1 MIKHL
6 KKFMA
11 GVITI
16 AAIFTINPIAA
27 HAEWKQ
33 NPTGWW
39 YANGNSWYKGWKQ
52 IDGKWYYFKSNGYMA
67 HNCYINGKYHLNSK
81 GIWDSTIQ
89 GFTIQHPSNWV
100 RTTDSDDKTFYKI
113 DNVGTS
119 VDELIITS
127 QIKTQKEFMDES
139 IDKLKS
145 EAGIDNITV
154 SSQTFNGKSA
164 QVINYKLKFS
174 DTNKT
179 LQIRQVFFFNNNEL
193 YIFSIG
199 ALNEIS
205 NENINAFNNFL
216 NTIKY

>member
-6 KKFMA
+6 KKFIA
-11 GVITI
+11 GGITL

-33 NPTGWW
+33 DPTGWW
-39 YANGNSWYKGWKQ
+39 YSNGNSWYTGWKQ

-67 HNCYINGKYHLNSK
+67 HNCYISGKYHMNSN

-100 RTTDSDDKTFYKI
+100 KTTDSDDKTFYKI

-119 VDELIITS
+119 VNDLIITS
-127 QIKTQKEFMDES
+127 QNKSPKEFVDEFTN
-139 IDKLKS
+139 KLKS
-145 EAGIDNITV
+145 APGVDNLTV

-164 QVINYKLKFS
+164 QIIDYKKRFS
-174 DTNKT
+174 DTNKVS
-179 LQIRQVFFFNNNEL
+179 QIRQALFFNNNEL

-199 ALNEIS
+199 EINEIS
-205 NENINAFNNFL
+205 NENSNAFNNFL